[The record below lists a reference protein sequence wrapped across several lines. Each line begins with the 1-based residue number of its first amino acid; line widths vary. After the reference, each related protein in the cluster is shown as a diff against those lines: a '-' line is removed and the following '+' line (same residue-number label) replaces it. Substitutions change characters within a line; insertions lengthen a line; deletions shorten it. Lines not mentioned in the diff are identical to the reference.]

1 MGLFYG
7 TKYCKSFKNADFQ
20 NPVSRCRSDFER
32 SAGAVGGTEVAW
44 PTQVRIRPQ
53 AGKDLAHLRS
63 ALRCMHGTNIG
74 TAVPTGKYQVPAT
87 MYLKVPER

>member
-1 MGLFYG
+1 MPIFRTQFRGADPILSDRQVLRVAQRSHGQRRFEFGL
-7 TKYCKSFKNADFQ
+7 KY
-20 NPVSRCRSDFER
+20 
-32 SAGAVGGTEVAW
+32 
-44 PTQVRIRPQ
+44 
-53 AGKDLAHLRS
+53 LAHLRS